1 MTFRSQNW
9 EHWQITDQLRSI
21 GVEFVYHWT
30 PADGLASILRDGILS
45 RSTLEYR
52 RIQHQPHNYGS
63 AEKEAFLRN
72 FVALSFKPKPLMM
85 DEWRHQD
92 PVVIAI
98 DTDILATEGTLFV
111 AGNTADRR
119 VSLDQLRTSRGQG
132 ALGELL
138 GHRGL
143 AGQSEA
149 WVPWRVP
156 SESIRS
162 LHVPNEAIEATVR
175 SQISGGSSGTL
186 QTPVVVAHDMFLS
199 PGFAEIYRRLRD
211 ADADVEDLP
220 F

>member
-1 MTFRSQNW
+1 VTFRGQSW

-21 GVEFVYHWT
+21 GVDFVYHWT
-30 PADGLASILRDGILS
+30 PADSLFSILRDGILS

-72 FVALSFKPKPLMM
+72 FVALSFKPKRLMM
-85 DEWRHQD
+85 DEWRLQQ

-111 AGNTADRR
+111 PGNTADGKA
-119 VSLDQLRTSRGQG
+119 SLAQFRTSKGQA
-132 ALGELL
+132 ALRELL

-143 AGQSEA
+143 AVQSEA
-149 WVPWRVP
+149 WVPWLVP
-156 SESIRS
+156 RESIRS
-162 LHVPNEAIEATVR
+162 VHVPNEALATIVLA
-175 SQISGGSSGTL
+175 QISQGSSSYP
-186 QTPVVVAHDMFLS
+186 QTPVFVAHDMFPS
-199 PGFAEIYRRLRD
+199 PGFAELHRRLR
-211 ADADVEDLP
+211 DADVEDLP